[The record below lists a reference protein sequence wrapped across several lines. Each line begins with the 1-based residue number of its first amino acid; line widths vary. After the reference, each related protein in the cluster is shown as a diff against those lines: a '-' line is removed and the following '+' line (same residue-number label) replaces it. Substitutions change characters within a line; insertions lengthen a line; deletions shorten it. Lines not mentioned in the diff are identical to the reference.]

1 MMLSI
6 QGLVVELGGRP
17 VLNGAS
23 LELERGSFGA
33 LLGPNGSGKTT
44 LERSIYRAVKPSAG
58 RIAID
63 GRAVESIGT
72 RELARTVAVLR
83 QEVELEFDFSVLEI
97 VRMGRSP
104 YKGLLE
110 PDRSEDHAI
119 VERCLSLTDAAA
131 LKDRIFTTL
140 SGGEK
145 QRVLLARALAQEPKL
160 LLLDEPTSH
169 LDLRHQLELLGRV
182 RKLGITVLAALH
194 DLNLAL
200 EFADRAFLLERGRIA
215 ASGSVAEVLS
225 PENIARVFEVNSRLC
240 DASGRAHLAFE
251 ALR

>member
-1 MMLSI
+1 MLSI
-6 QGLVVELGGRP
+6 QGLAVELGGRP
-17 VLNGAS
+17 VLDGAT
-23 LELERGSFGA
+23 LELPRGSFGA

-44 LERSIYRAVKPSAG
+44 LERAVYRAVKPSAG
-58 RIAID
+58 KIVLD
-63 GRAVESIGT
+63 GRPIESFEP

-83 QEVELEFDFSVLEI
+83 QEVELEFEFSVLEI

-104 YKGLLE
+104 YKGLLD

-119 VERCLSLTDAAA
+119 VGRALALTDAES
-131 LKDRIFTTL
+131 LRDRIFTTL

-169 LDLRHQLELLGRV
+169 LDLKHQLDLLGRV
-182 RKLGITVLAALH
+182 RGLGITVLAALH

-200 EFADRAFLLERGRIA
+200 EFADLAFLLDRGRIV
-215 ASGSVAEVLS
+215 ASGPVEEVLNA
-225 PENIARVFEVNSRLC
+225 ENIARVFQVT
-240 DASGRAHLAFE
+240 GRMCTTGDSAHLAFE
-251 ALR
+251 AL